1 MPSIIDALVITLGFD
16 TKGLKKGEAEAKQ
29 AQSNLRN
36 EAERTRKAFEES
48 NRRVA
53 ESITSARNAAVGLFG
68 VMTAGR
74 GINSLVSETT
84 QASAALGRMARN
96 LNVST
101 EALSAYEGVSR
112 QVGNSAGQ
120 VTSALEA
127 TQNQIQQFRLLGA
140 SMPSMPVFR
149 SLGIAL
155 ADSRGNARETTAIY
169 NDVLD
174 ALHRRPAQERA
185 TLAAGLGYGQETVN
199 LAAVPAAQRQ
209 QMLAQAR
216 ADSPTAQSTAAA
228 ARREAAWVRLDRAI
242 MRVTDQILLAMT
254 PTIEF
259 VVEQLGR
266 LASFLGEHALA
277 AFTSIEGAVRRF
289 AGYIG
294 SQDFQDDM
302 AAFIAAIRDAS
313 AAMLEWLRWLGIVAR
328 PAAAGEPPAVRGP
341 DGTMNWVA
349 GPNGVPVPRPVP
361 AATAAGI
368 AGAAMGGVGGNT
380 GTPTTSEAAARERQA
395 YDFFRSA
402 AGGGYTHEQAS
413 GLVANIRQE
422 SNFNPNA
429 THDGG
434 IGFGIA
440 GWNGTRLRRL
450 GEFIQGDPRTA
461 TFEQQL
467 AFAAHEL
474 SPNGDEAAAGA
485 RIRATTTPNDAG
497 QVGSGAWLRPRDRFG
512 EMARRGAMAEG
523 AARRLAA
530 PSPPAPTQ
538 PSAEAA
544 AAALGVRVP
553 RAMSPAEAE
562 AAGLGVRIPPA
573 PDPAL
578 VPGAEGATLRDNV
591 RPNQTSSNETSI
603 GAVTVVTQAT
613 DAGGIARDFAS
624 AVRRM
629 TFVDQAT
636 EGLA

>member
-16 TKGLKKGEAEAKQ
+16 TKGLKKGEAEAKAAQ
-29 AQSNLRN
+29 ANLRG

-53 ESITSARNAAVGLFG
+53 QSITSARNAAVGLFG
-68 VMTAGR
+68 VMAAGR
-74 GINSLVSETT
+74 GINSLVNETT

-228 ARREAAWVRLDRAI
+228 ARREAAWVRLDRAV

-259 VVEQLGR
+259 VVEQLSR
-266 LASFLGEHALA
+266 LASFLGEHALT
-277 AFTSIEGAVRRF
+277 AFTSIEAHIRRF

-302 AAFIAAIRDAS
+302 AAFVRAIRDTAN
-313 AAMLEWLRWLGIVAR
+313 ALLEWLRWLGVLPGDSNRAR
-328 PAAAGEPPAVRGP
+328 VEGP
-341 DGTMNWVA
+341 DGTTDWTR
-349 GPNGVPVPRPVP
+349 GPNGELVPTPLTP
-361 AATAAGI
+361 A
-368 AGAAMGGVGGNT
+368 
-380 GTPTTSEAAARERQA
+380 SQ
-395 YDFFRSA
+395 A
-402 AGGGYTHEQAS
+402 AGGRLMTQ
-413 GLVANIRQE
+413 
-422 SNFNPNA
+422 
-429 THDGG
+429 HDGRQ
-434 IGFGIA
+434 FRVA
-440 GWNGTRLRRL
+440 DVQTPDS
-450 GEFIQGDPRTA
+450 FM
-461 TFEQQL
+461 
-467 AFAAHEL
+467 AAL
-474 SPNGDEAAAGA
+474 EAAEGGAAGDAAANPLSSARGAHQFTDGTFLNVARRFGGA
-485 RIRATTTPNDAG
+485 RIRGLSDQQILALRGDREFSRAMARAHIENDIVPAMTRANLADTGLSRYAGWHFGTAGGAAVMNADPGRAMSEILTPGAIAANPYLARMTAG
-497 QVGSGAWLRPRDRFG
+497 QWRERF
-512 EMARRGAMAEG
+512 ARRFSPIPFGSAPAP
-523 AARRLAA
+523 AA
-530 PSPPAPTQ
+530 PAAVGRTMTP
-538 PSAEAA
+538 AEAA
-544 AAALGVRVP
+544 AAAQ
-553 RAMSPAEAE
+553 
-562 AAGLGVRIPPA
+562 GVRIG
-573 PDPAL
+573 PDPGL
-578 VPGAEGATLRDNV
+578 IPGAGGAALRDNV

-603 GAVTVVTQAT
+603 GAVSIVTQAT

>member
-16 TKGLKKGEAEAKQ
+16 TKGLKKGEAEAKAAQ
-29 AQSNLRN
+29 ANLRG

-53 ESITSARNAAVGLFG
+53 QSITSARNAAVGLFG
-68 VMTAGR
+68 VMAAGR
-74 GINSLVSETT
+74 GINSLVNETT

-228 ARREAAWVRLDRAI
+228 ARREAAWVRLDRAV

-259 VVEQLGR
+259 VVEQLSR
-266 LASFLGEHALA
+266 LASFLGEHALT
-277 AFTSIEGAVRRF
+277 AFSAIEGAVRRF

-302 AAFIAAIRDAS
+302 ATFIAAIRDAS

-328 PAAAGEPPAVRGP
+328 PTAEGEPPAVRGP

-349 GPNGVPVPRPVP
+349 GPNGVPVPRPAP
-361 AATAAGI
+361 AATAGGF
-368 AGAAMGGVGGNT
+368 AGAALGGAAPTIEAGARQQQALAYFQSRGWSREQSAAIVGNIMGETQTLDVGAFN
-380 GTPTTSEAAARERQA
+380 P
-395 YDFFRSA
+395 
-402 AGGGYTHEQAS
+402 AGGGQGA
-413 GLVANIRQE
+413 Q
-422 SNFNPNA
+422 
-429 THDGG
+429 G
-434 IGFGIA
+434 INQWRGPRVDAFRARYGH
-440 GWNGTRLRRL
+440 
-450 GEFIQGDPRTA
+450 DPRGA
-461 TFEQQL
+461 PLSEQL
-467 AFAAHEL
+467 EFTDWEL
-474 SPNGDEAAAGA
+474 RNSHRAVGDALSRTTDARVGADLLHRRYSIPGDEDRSGPRRQANAMRVLRDADQAAA
-485 RIRATTTPNDAG
+485 
-497 QVGSGAWLRPRDRFG
+497 
-512 EMARRGAMAEG
+512 
-523 AARRLAA
+523 AAAAAAAA
-530 PSPPAPTQ
+530 PPAATPPAGRIM
-538 PSAEAA
+538 SDAEQR
-544 AAALGVRVP
+544 AAALGVR
-553 RAMSPAEAE
+553 
-562 AAGLGVRIPPA
+562 IPPI

-603 GAVTVVTQAT
+603 GAVSIVTQAT